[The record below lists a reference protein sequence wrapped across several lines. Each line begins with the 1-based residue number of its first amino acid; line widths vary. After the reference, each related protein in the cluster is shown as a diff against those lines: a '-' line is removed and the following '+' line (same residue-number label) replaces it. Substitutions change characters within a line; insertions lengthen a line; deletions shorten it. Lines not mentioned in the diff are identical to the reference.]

1 VKRIYTLLSTAFFVL
16 GTAPVMAYTDAEAK
30 AFHIAD
36 KNGDKQIDRREFRVL
51 IDEMALIGA
60 EKAVSVK
67 KWGVYGIGFKRA
79 DANGD
84 GVISIPEL
92 KAQK

>member
-1 VKRIYTLLSTAFFVL
+1 MRLALAAIILALVTPMTVL
-16 GTAPVMAYTDAEAK
+16 AASEGEKK
-30 AFHIAD
+30 AFVKAD
-36 KNGDKQIDRREFRVL
+36 TNHDKQIDRAEFVVL
-51 IDEMALIGA
+51 INELAAIGA
-60 EKAVSVK
+60 EKALTVK

>member
-1 VKRIYTLLSTAFFVL
+1 MRLFHVFTLLAL
-16 GTAPVMAYTDAEAK
+16 CLPAPALAYSEAEADAFGK
-30 AFHIAD
+30 ADA
-36 KNGDKQIDRREFRVL
+36 NGDKQIDKAEFRVL
-51 IDEMALIGA
+51 IDEMAAIGA
-60 EKAVSVK
+60 QKAISVK
-67 KWGVYGIGFKRA
+67 RWGVYGMGFSKA

>member
-1 VKRIYTLLSTAFFVL
+1 VERIIATILVTAAVVAATPCL
-16 GTAPVMAYTDAEAK
+16 AYSDAEAK

-51 IDEMALIGA
+51 INEMAAIGA
-60 EKAVSVK
+60 EKAISVK

>member
-1 VKRIYTLLSTAFFVL
+1 MLRLLILVLLTGAFVHTAN
-16 GTAPVMAYTDAEAK
+16 AYSEAEAA
-30 AFHIAD
+30 AFRRAD
-36 KNGDKQIDRREFRVL
+36 KNGDKLIDRKEFRVL
-51 IDEMALIGA
+51 INEMAAIGA
-60 EKAVSVK
+60 EKAISVK
-67 KWGVYGIGFKRA
+67 KWGVYGMGFRRA

>member
-1 VKRIYTLLSTAFFVL
+1 MQRQLIAAILLSASH
-16 GTAPVMAYTDAEAK
+16 AHAYSDAEARAFIK
-30 AFHIAD
+30 AD
-36 KNGDKQIDRREFRVL
+36 SNGDKQIDRKEFRVL
-51 IDEMALIGA
+51 IDEMAAIGA
-60 EKAVSVK
+60 PKAVSVK
-67 KWGVYGIGFKRA
+67 KWGVYGMGFSRA